1 MAKNRN
7 TFEKSQREHAKRR
20 KAEEKRASKR
30 QKKTDP
36 EPAAT
41 RETSEDQERGTAD

>member
-20 KAEEKRASKR
+20 KAEEKRATR
-30 QKKTDP
+30 QRKKDAP
-36 EPAAT
+36 SPAASVE
-41 RETSEDQERGTAD
+41 RLEDRQRVTGD